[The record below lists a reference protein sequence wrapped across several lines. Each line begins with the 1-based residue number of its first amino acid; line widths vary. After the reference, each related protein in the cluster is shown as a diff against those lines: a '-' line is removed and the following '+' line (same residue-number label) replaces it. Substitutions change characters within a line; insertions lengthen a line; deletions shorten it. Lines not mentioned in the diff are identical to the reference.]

1 MRSVSAWFVNWE
13 ADRVRL
19 RSVHKRYR
27 CRGATYLLVLSH
39 DVGEEVRV
47 DFRVVAALLKRH
59 AVHLAGLD
67 VGGLI
72 CGINLSNHT
81 Q

>member
-13 ADRVRL
+13 AKRVRL
-19 RSVHKRYR
+19 RGVQGGYR
-27 CRGATYLLVLSH
+27 RRRATHFLVLSH
-39 DVGEEVRV
+39 DVGEEVGV

-72 CGINLSNHT
+72 CGINLRNHT